1 MIVIYLKSQLNLVK
15 FYHDGKNS
23 FSSDRVKELVQG
35 LQQKLTSNGS
45 KHSPTKCCS
54 FFGAIFLS
62 ISLPFPTPPL
72 EQHVSLEMLGDG
84 LRQAPSLSPNP
95 PPHPTPWSYMA
106 PIRTSK
112 EKKLNLF
119 NDKNGQLYLHPHKYP
134 CKVQLAP
141 VSTKSFLVHTGS
153 HLKYCIVVSSI
164 LSKKK

>member
-62 ISLPFPTPPL
+62 ISLPFPAPPL

-95 PPHPTPWSYMA
+95 PPHPLVLHGTYTYLQ
-106 PIRTSK
+106 R
-112 EKKLNLF
+112 KKLNLF

-153 HLKYCIVVSSI
+153 HLKYCIVISSI

>member
-15 FYHDGKNS
+15 FYRCSIYHDGKNS

-95 PPHPTPWSYMA
+95 TPPPGLTWH
-106 PIRTSK
+106 
-112 EKKLNLF
+112 
-119 NDKNGQLYLHPHKYP
+119 LYVPP
-134 CKVQLAP
+134 
-141 VSTKSFLVHTGS
+141 
-153 HLKYCIVVSSI
+153 
-164 LSKKK
+164 KKKNETYLTTKTDNSTCILTSTLAKFNLLL